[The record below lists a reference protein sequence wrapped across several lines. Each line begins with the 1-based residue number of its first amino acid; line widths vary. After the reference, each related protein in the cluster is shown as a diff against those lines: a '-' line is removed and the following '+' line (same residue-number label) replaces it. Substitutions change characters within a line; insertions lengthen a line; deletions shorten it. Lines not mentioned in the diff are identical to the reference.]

1 MLAGAFA
8 GAIEGFAT
16 VCPASGPLHL
26 ADKGSQYPAE
36 FVKTES
42 QFGRQKHLGPI
53 SIVKE
58 TLSKHGVTGL
68 YSGCGALVAGNA
80 LKAGVRFFSYDK
92 FKGLLVNQEGK
103 LTGPRSLIA
112 GLGAGMC
119 EYVICS

>member
-1 MLAGAFA
+1 M
-8 GAIEGFAT
+8 
-16 VCPASGPLHL
+16 
-26 ADKGSQYPAE
+26 
-36 FVKTES
+36 
-42 QFGRQKHLGPI
+42 
-53 SIVKE
+53 KE

-92 FKGLLVNQEGK
+92 FKGRLVNQEGK

-119 EYVICS
+119 E